1 MSKQQ
6 DIITKLA
13 SRKFKAEYTPP
24 QQQVILTIDD
34 SIIGCLSSFV
44 VYSGIPK
51 SCKSTFAAIT
61 IASALINTDIF
72 GIKLNLPVQQN
83 EIVLFD
89 TESSEFDFYKNI
101 DKIKYFAQTDILPNN
116 FNAFALRE
124 DSPDD
129 ILLMIETYLISKPKT
144 SVVVIDGLLDLLF
157 DYNNVVESRQL
168 INWLKRITK
177 VYNCLVIGVLHL
189 GKKDLQTLGHFGS
202 QSDRY
207 AQSTLKI
214 ERNKQTNTFDLS
226 ASFLRSSLDFEPIQ
240 IMYNNGWHRTT
251 EQRKNKETFADYTTI
266 QLKLFAQ
273 KYISTK
279 GEHYEVLV
287 STIKESELIG
297 TNAAK
302 NYVKKLIA
310 ERVIIKR
317 EKLYFVA

>member
-1 MSKQQ
+1 MSLQQ

-24 QQQVILTIDD
+24 PQQVILTIDD

-51 SCKSTFAAIT
+51 SCKSTYAAIT
-61 IASALINTDIF
+61 MASALINTDIF

-129 ILLMIETYLISKPKT
+129 ILLMIETYLINKPKT

-251 EQRKNKETFADYTTI
+251 EQQKNKETFADLTTL

-273 KYISTK
+273 KYIATK

-287 STIKESELIG
+287 STIKESECIG